1 METTHGAEHV
11 HVGRDGW
18 LFLTAGS
25 NNVVGQFSRSRLMA
39 RRVRGWRRLVVA
51 RVRGCERLGC
61 RYLHVI
67 VPEKLTVYDHKL
79 SEGLRVKVR
88 LSPALRLRRALF
100 WHRSARRACL
110 DLVGAFRAVRD
121 ARDLYFRT
129 DSHWSFA
136 GCDTAYRLICAAC
149 GAVPKDL
156 SGEPQE
162 WRQMAGDLGSKLTP
176 PQSERW
182 PIRGLQRDAVRVHA
196 SPIVELRERTGRAD
210 KLHVGAHVIY
220 RNDAAGTDPRRV
232 VLFGD
237 SYAHFAPIML
247 TALIAETFAEVHF
260 VWSSSLDWGYVERV
274 RPDLVIGQVAERFMF
289 ELPDDRFDLEA
300 YAAER
305 FGTELAE
312 AEAKSARKPGKN
324 PDRSPG
330 KKPGKAGTSVA
341 GP

>member
-1 METTHGAEHV
+1 M
-11 HVGRDGW
+11 
-18 LFLTAGS
+18 
-25 NNVVGQFSRSRLMA
+25 
-39 RRVRGWRRLVVA
+39 
-51 RVRGCERLGC
+51 
-61 RYLHVI
+61 
-67 VPEKLTVYDHKL
+67 
-79 SEGLRVKVR
+79 
-88 LSPALRLRRALF
+88 
-100 WHRSARRACL
+100 
-110 DLVGAFRAVRD
+110 
-121 ARDLYFRT
+121 
-129 DSHWSFA
+129 
-136 GCDTAYRLICAAC
+136 
-149 GAVPKDL
+149 
-156 SGEPQE
+156 
-162 WRQMAGDLGSKLTP
+162 
-176 PQSERW
+176 
-182 PIRGLQRDAVRVHA
+182 
-196 SPIVELRERTGRAD
+196 
-210 KLHVGAHVIY
+210 IY

-289 ELPDDRFDLEA
+289 ELPDDRFDLKA

-324 PDRSPG
+324 SDKSPG